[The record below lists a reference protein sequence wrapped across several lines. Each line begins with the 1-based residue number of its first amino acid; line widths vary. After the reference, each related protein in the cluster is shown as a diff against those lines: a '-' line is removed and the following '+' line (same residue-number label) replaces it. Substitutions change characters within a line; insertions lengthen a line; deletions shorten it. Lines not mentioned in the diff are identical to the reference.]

1 MKYVQNYNFSN
12 ENSLQIISNYLKSKE
27 EFILDNFPFISD
39 FGTSIRDDQ
48 VTSRSGGYNVF
59 HMQDECP
66 ELQNLLNF
74 ISESYFH
81 YIDNILPNKTF
92 DNKDINPAINCWLN
106 ILHTSENID
115 MHKHSDV
122 YGDLWSFVSGT
133 FVLSAKNTSTFYKS
147 NNNIEIF
154 ENANVD
160 GQLTIFPP
168 YYYHWTSIHT
178 DEEPRLT
185 LGFDIFFQKDHAK
198 SNINFYNILVDL
210 NNSEG

>member
-1 MKYVQNYNFSN
+1 MEYVQNYNFSN

-27 EFILDNFPFISD
+27 GFILDNFPFIGD

-66 ELQNLLNF
+66 ELQHLLNF

-115 MHKHSDV
+115 MH
-122 YGDLWSFVSGT
+122 
-133 FVLSAKNTSTFYKS
+133 NSTFYKS

-154 ENANVD
+154 ENTNVD